1 MGQEFLFIPSRRLS
15 GVLIDLLFPQRCI
28 GCQREGQLLCSA
40 CSSAASHLRPPI
52 CQHCGTAWSGS
63 SLCYACQTH
72 PLKLDG
78 LRSVFY
84 FEGVIRQSIHHLKY
98 DNLRALAVPL
108 AVLMREYL
116 EAVPLPGEILV
127 PVPLH
132 RRRLK
137 ERGYNQSALL
147 AHELGRLVKLSVLES
162 SLIRQRDTP
171 PQARTTSAE
180 ERRRNVAR
188 AFICVDHRLKGEKVI
203 LIDDVATTGA
213 TLEAAAEALRNA
225 GISSVWALTLARE
238 I

>member
-1 MGQEFLFIPSRRLS
+1 LFIPSRRLS
-15 GVLIDLLFPQRCI
+15 GVLFDLLFPQCCV
-28 GCQREGQLLCSA
+28 GCQREGELLCCA
-40 CSSAASHLRPPI
+40 CSSAAPRLQPPL
-52 CQHCGTAWSGS
+52 CQHCGLPMANGS
-63 SLCYACQTH
+63 SLCRDCCTH

-84 FEGVIRQSIHHLKY
+84 FEGVIRQSVHDLKY
-98 DNLRALAVPL
+98 SNLRALAMPL
-108 AVLMREYL
+108 AQLMGEYL
-116 EAVPLPGEILV
+116 ETVPFPGEILV

-147 AHELGRLVKLSVLES
+147 AHELGRLVNLPVLEG
-162 SLIRQRDTP
+162 SLVRLRDTP

-180 ERRRNVAR
+180 ERRRNMAD
-188 AFICVDHRLKGEKVI
+188 AFTCADLRLKEKEVI

-213 TLEAAAEALRNA
+213 TLEAAAEALRKA
-225 GISSVWALTLARE
+225 GTSSVWALTLARE

>member
-40 CSSAASHLRPPI
+40 CSSTASRLRPSI

-72 PLKLDG
+72 PLKLEG

-84 FEGVIRQSIHHLKY
+84 FEGVIRQGIHLLKY

-108 AVLMREYL
+108 AVLMRECL
-116 EAVPLPGEILV
+116 EAEPLPGDILV

-132 RRRLK
+132 RHRLK

-147 AHELGRLVKLSVLES
+147 AHELGRLVNLSVVES
-162 SLIRQRDTP
+162 SLVRQQDTP
-171 PQARTTSAE
+171 PQTRTTSAE
-180 ERRRNVAR
+180 ERRRNVAG
-188 AFICVDHRLKGEKVI
+188 AFICVDHRLKGEKVM

-225 GISSVWALTLARE
+225 GTSSVWALTLARE

>member
-1 MGQEFLFIPSRRLS
+1 LFIPSKRLS
-15 GVLIDLLFPQRCI
+15 GVLLDLLFPQRCI
-28 GCQREGQLLCSA
+28 GCQREGEIFCSA
-40 CSSAASHLRPPI
+40 CSGAAPHLQPPL
-52 CQHCGTAWSGS
+52 CQHCGLPMADGL
-63 SLCYACQTH
+63 SLCHACRTH

-84 FEGVIRQSIHHLKY
+84 FEGVIRQSVHHLKY
-98 DNLRALAVPL
+98 SNLRALAMPL
-108 AVLMREYL
+108 ALLMRDYL
-116 EAVPLPGEILV
+116 ETVPLPGEILV

-147 AHELGRLVKLSVLES
+147 AHELGRLANLPVLEG
-162 SLIRQRDTP
+162 SLVRQRDTP

-180 ERRRNVAR
+180 ERRYNVAE
-188 AFICVDHRLKGEKVI
+188 AFACADLRLKGKKVI

-213 TLEAAAEALRNA
+213 TLEAAAQALRNA
-225 GISSVWALTLARE
+225 GTSSVWTLTLARE

>member
-1 MGQEFLFIPSRRLS
+1 
-15 GVLIDLLFPQRCI
+15 
-28 GCQREGQLLCSA
+28 LCSA

-52 CQHCGTAWSGS
+52 CRHCGTAWSGS

-72 PLKLDG
+72 PLNLDG

-98 DNLRALAVPL
+98 DSLRALAVPL

-116 EAVPLPGEILV
+116 EVEPLPGEILI
-127 PVPLH
+127 PIPLH
-132 RRRLK
+132 RHRLR

-147 AHELGRLVKLSVLES
+147 AHELGRLITLSVVED
-162 SLIRQRDTP
+162 SLVRQQNTL

-180 ERRRNVAR
+180 ERHRNVTG
-188 AFICVDHRLKGEKVI
+188 AFICVDHRLKGKKVI

-213 TLEAAAEALRNA
+213 TLEAAAKALRDA
-225 GISSVWALTLARE
+225 GTSSVWALTLARE

>member
-1 MGQEFLFIPSRRLS
+1 MLVPSRRLS
-15 GVLIDLLFPQRCI
+15 GVLLDLLFPQRCV
-28 GCQREGQLLCSA
+28 GCQCEGQLLCCA
-40 CSSAASHLRPPI
+40 CSSAAPRLQPPL
-52 CQHCGTAWSGS
+52 CRHCGLPMADGS
-63 SLCYACQTH
+63 SLCHACRTH

-84 FEGVIRQSIHHLKY
+84 FEGVIRQSVHHLKY
-98 DNLRALAVPL
+98 SNLRALAMPL
-108 AVLMREYL
+108 ALLMREYL
-116 EAVPLPGEILV
+116 ETVPCPGEILV

-132 RRRLK
+132 QRRLK

-147 AHELGRLVKLSVLES
+147 ARELGRLANLPMLEG
-162 SLIRQRDTP
+162 SLVRRRDTP

-180 ERRRNVAR
+180 ERRRNVAE
-188 AFICVDHRLKGEKVI
+188 AFACADLRLKGREVI

-225 GISSVWALTLARE
+225 GTSSVWALTLARE